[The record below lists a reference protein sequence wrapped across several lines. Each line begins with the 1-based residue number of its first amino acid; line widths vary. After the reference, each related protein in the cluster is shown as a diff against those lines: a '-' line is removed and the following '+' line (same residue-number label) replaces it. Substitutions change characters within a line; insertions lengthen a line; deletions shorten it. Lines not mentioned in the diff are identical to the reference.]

1 MRELTRQL
9 VQVLLLRNRTITK
22 CPALWECTVIVNLRA
37 YTTAGTGTESVAEA
51 LLQSVLPG
59 GSVTVNERAYTTA
72 GTGTKPVAELV

>member
-1 MRELTRQL
+1 
-9 VQVLLLRNRTITK
+9 
-22 CPALWECTVIVNLRA
+22 VNLRA

-51 LLQSVLPG
+51 LLQSVLPS